1 MPREKMQEK
10 VLARMEQIQEG
21 NDELVWVSGKQ
32 VTELVKGN
40 PSSIR
45 MALLLLVDKGKLKR
59 ERRKGRG
66 PKGRTGQSAW
76 YALNGADHES

>member
-1 MPREKMQEK
+1 MPREKMQER
-10 VLARMEQIQEG
+10 VLERIEAIQEG
-21 NDELVWVSGKQ
+21 NDEPVWVSGRQ

-45 MALLLLVDKGKLKR
+45 MALLLLVDRGKLKR

-66 PKGRTGQSAW
+66 PKGKTGQSAW
-76 YALNGADHES
+76 YTLNGADHEG